1 MRLQGFPRSYRF
13 WGTMSDQFRQVC
25 DAVPP
30 PLAFAIAKAMRVAME
45 SKSKHGADSSHDV
58 LWNALYSSVHIQPP
72 QGLIGFFEAYSRK
85 SFRRFPWRTKR
96 ATAFQLLVAE
106 VLLKQTKA
114 EDVAALWPE
123 LIARF
128 PTVTTST
135 SGIIDQ
141 YVQGPHL
148 RIRRRSS
155 DSNRGTAHNSWCG
168 AIQRSGNLL
177 FQISWGRRSIV
188 FLARPPRE
196 IGELT
201 SCRLGT
207 LTGRRFLLFFS
218 RGHKRPRRSRH
229 CVARISPPIA
239 CWILASEKRD
249 C

>member
-128 PTVTTST
+128 PTVTSLAKANETQLAEWLEPLGSQRQRAASLINMSRVLISEFGGEVPT
-135 SGIIDQ
+135 QIEALLTIPGVGLYSAAAICCFKSPGAAARSYFWRD
-141 YVQGPHL
+141 
-148 RIRRRSS
+148 RRARL
-155 DSNRGTAHNSWCG
+155 A
-168 AIQRSGNLL
+168 NLH
-177 FQISWGRRSIV
+177 RV
-188 FLARPPRE
+188 
-196 IGELT
+196 
-201 SCRLGT
+201 
-207 LTGRRFLLFFS
+207 
-218 RGHKRPRRSRH
+218 
-229 CVARISPPIA
+229 
-239 CWILASEKRD
+239 ASEP
-249 C
+249 